1 MIYVSFQWILIASSY
16 DQGTLSHLK
25 HQRRWRMRL
34 KTSLLKEPKHI
45 LYCIHSHIL
54 CMYSYTCLHWTCVSC
69 LSRVY
74 TDYSSYFAVMM
85 MFGAHTL
92 GHKNIFGSFTNLL
105 RVSWKCDQKYTYNNL
120 NFSAVKV
127 TFAMWHILWVIMID
141 NVTLIGHE
149 HYSVKVWG
157 AQRGSLT
164 WSSQESHLKPFQSS
178 HS

>member
-1 MIYVSFQWILIASSY
+1 MIFIRSSSRFRGNGASSQVNNATLPLQSLGYMIYMIYVSFQWILIASSY

-127 TFAMWHILWVIMID
+127 TFD
-141 NVTLIGHE
+141 
-149 HYSVKVWG
+149 
-157 AQRGSLT
+157 R
-164 WSSQESHLKPFQSS
+164 
-178 HS
+178 